1 MKRLEVV
8 TKLSNLYVW
17 ERAVLEWSL
26 FSQKT
31 VFRVLADQ
39 REVGW
44 FVDNSG
50 LLTKY
55 VKKRVELQNR
65 IQSFTDFMCHIVK

>member
-1 MKRLEVV
+1 M
-8 TKLSNLYVW
+8 
-17 ERAVLEWSL
+17 EWSL

-44 FVDNSG
+44 FVDICG

-55 VKKRVELQNR
+55 GKKTVELQDR
-65 IQSFTDFMCHIVK
+65 IQSPTDFMCHIINIVTTKTAPYQLLI